1 MNKTDIEK
9 EFIAT
14 IKQYE
19 RVIYKVCTFYI
30 SNEHPLTDL
39 YQEVICN
46 MWVGFP
52 KFRNESAVSTWIYRI
67 ALNTCISGLR
77 KSKTRPQSTS
87 IQGLEEMLPNP
98 ENMDEQIKEL
108 YKLIYQLKEL
118 DRALILLYLEDK
130 SYKEIA
136 EITGL
141 SVANVA
147 TKLKRTRE
155 KLRDMSNH

>member
-1 MNKTDIEK
+1 MDKIDIEK

-14 IKQYE
+14 VKQYE

-30 SNEHPLTDL
+30 SDEHPLTDL

-46 MWVGFP
+46 MWVGFTR
-52 KFRNESAVSTWIYRI
+52 FRNESAISTWIYRI

-77 KSKTRPQSTS
+77 KSKNRPQSIS
-87 IQGLEEMLPNP
+87 IQGLEETLPNP
-98 ENMDEQIKEL
+98 ENINEQIKEL

-118 DRALILLYLEDK
+118 DRALILLYLEEK

-136 EITGL
+136 EITGI

-147 TKLKRTRE
+147 TRLKRTRE
-155 KLRDMSNH
+155 KLREMSNN